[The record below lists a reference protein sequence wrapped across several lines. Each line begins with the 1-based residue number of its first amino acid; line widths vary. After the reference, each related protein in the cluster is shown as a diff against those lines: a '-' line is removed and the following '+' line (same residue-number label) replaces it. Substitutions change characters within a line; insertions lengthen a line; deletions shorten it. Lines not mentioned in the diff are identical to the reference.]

1 MMHVPYNS
9 TQPVKNGRWLIRR
22 KPNSLPRYWRNISRA
37 GGVDNYT
44 RFRDSLLVLN
54 ARNIPHKTIS
64 LAGREHIYV
73 PPLLEGIALTELTE
87 FSAESRN
94 PAPAPTPLRVHAHST
109 LAALFLLPLL
119 VWHGWR
125 VGWWSAPLF
134 LPPAGTWAAAGMLD
148 NVLVRVYDQYYRL
161 ATALTL
167 HASLTHVWGN
177 VVFGALFLSLLAR
190 LTGIGRA
197 LWLTVVGGIAGNAL
211 TVLLRPRAVTSM
223 GFSTALFAAVGALAG
238 FMAMHSG
245 QRRKAALPVAAGI
258 AILAML
264 GTEGENTDYAAH
276 IAGLF
281 GGLALGVWEAWRT
294 QKLWPALPQ
303 IAAGALAA
311 ALLVG
316 AWYWAF
322 AVLPV

>member
-1 MMHVPYNS
+1 MRSPYSSNP
-9 TQPVKNGRWLIRR
+9 PVTNGRWLIRR
-22 KPNSLPRYWRNISRA
+22 RPNSLSRYWRNISRT
-37 GGVDNYT
+37 GGADSYT

-64 LAGREHIYV
+64 LSGREHIYV
-73 PPLLEGIALTELTE
+73 PPLLEGIALAELTE
-87 FSAESRN
+87 FSAESHKAV
-94 PAPAPTPLRVHAHST
+94 PAPPPLRVYRHSA

-125 VGWWSAPLF
+125 VGWWPAPLF
-134 LPPAGTWAAAGMLD
+134 LPPPDAWAPAGMLD
-148 NVLVRVYDQYYRL
+148 NVLVRIYDQYYRL

-167 HASLTHVWGN
+167 HVSLTHVWGN
-177 VVFGALFLSLLAR
+177 VAFGALFLSLLAR

-197 LWLTVVGGIAGNAL
+197 LWLAVAGGIAGNAL
-211 TVLLRPRAVTSM
+211 TVVLRPRAVTSM

-245 QRRKAALPVAAGI
+245 QRRKAALPVAAAV

-276 IAGLF
+276 IAGLY
-281 GGLALGVWEAWRT
+281 GGLVLGAWEAWRT
-294 QKLWPALPQ
+294 QKRWPALPQ
-303 IAAGALAA
+303 LPAGALAA

-322 AVLPV
+322 VVLPV

>member
-1 MMHVPYNS
+1 MHHS
-9 TQPVKNGRWLIRR
+9 HRSSQPATSGRWLIRKR
-22 KPNSLPRYWRNISRA
+22 PNSLPRYWRNISRS
-37 GGVDNYT
+37 GGADNYT

-54 ARNIPHKTIS
+54 ACNIPHKTIS
-64 LAGREHIYV
+64 LSGREHIYV
-73 PPLLEGIALTELTE
+73 PPLLENIALSELTE
-87 FSAESRN
+87 FSAESHKK
-94 PAPAPTPLRVHAHST
+94 APTSTPLRVHPHSF

-125 VGWWSAPLF
+125 VGWWPTPLF
-134 LPPAGTWAAAGMLD
+134 LPPPDVWASAGMLD

-167 HASLTHVWGN
+167 HVSLTHVWGN
-177 VVFGALFLSLLAR
+177 AIFGALFLSLLAR
-190 LTGIGRA
+190 LAGIGRA
-197 LWLTVVGGIAGNAL
+197 FWLTVAGGIAGNAL

-238 FMAMHSG
+238 FMAMYTG
-245 QRRKAALPVAAGI
+245 QRRKAVLPVAAGI

-276 IAGLF
+276 IAGLCS
-281 GGLALGVWEAWRT
+281 GLALGAWEAWRT
-294 QKLWPALPQ
+294 QKKWPALPQ
-303 IAAGALAA
+303 ILAGSLAA
-311 ALLVG
+311 ALLAG

-322 AVLPV
+322 MVLPA